1 MKETWRKEKER
12 QELHNLLL
20 ILDLLDLDHSEPEI
34 HQEKICLNKFYQV
47 KKRFMN
53 CSPLDIL
60 KVIEKSFCNFL
71 ISSFYRFQ
79 LWCEGSVDVTPTHQ
93 PG

>member
-34 HQEKICLNKFYQV
+34 HQEKVCTTLLEQSQLSGV
-47 KKRFMN
+47 KSSHFTTDPFLVH
-53 CSPLDIL
+53 SETDIKEL
-60 KVIEKSFCNFL
+60 TD
-71 ISSFYRFQ
+71 R
-79 LWCEGSVDVTPTHQ
+79 
-93 PG
+93 